1 MRVECRGECTSSM
14 DHVYAE
20 ASFIGP
26 AASWSGS
33 YLVNAGATHSVLSP
47 EIAEEIGATF
57 INQADQFTVAGSRI
71 MEAPR
76 AYCEVSVQ
84 VNGTER
90 RNVVFIWVVEGQ
102 DDPII
107 GAETLQL
114 LGLKVDPGAER
125 VEIARDWMM
134 RLGTT
139 FP

>member
-1 MRVECRGECTSSM
+1 MG
-14 DHVYAE
+14 HVYTE

-33 YLVNAGATHSVLSP
+33 CLVGTGATHSVLSP
-47 EIAEEIGATF
+47 KIAEEIGATF
-57 INQADQFTVAGSRI
+57 INQVDQFTIAGGQI
-71 MEAPR
+71 IEAPR

-84 VNGTER
+84 VNGPER
-90 RNVVFIWVVEGQ
+90 RNVVFVWVVEGH

-114 LGLKVDPGAER
+114 LGLKVDPIAER
-125 VEIARDWMM
+125 VDIARDWMM